1 MEKAD
6 LIIIGA
12 GPGGYRAA
20 DYAARAGLKV
30 IVIERKHAGGT
41 CLNEGC
47 IPTKSFA
54 HDAVLYRNPFI
65 PHDADRKVDFA
76 RIQERKNS
84 VIMQLRQ
91 GVEGLL
97 SQPNI
102 TYVKGEARFV
112 AEKTI
117 EVNNQEYT
125 AENII
130 IATGS
135 NSKLLPFA
143 KPFRNTDGTMQ
154 YPVVTSTELLET
166 DHVPNNLVV
175 IGAGVIG
182 LEFASAFETFGSN
195 VTVIEFLKECL
206 PPVDS
211 EIAKRLR
218 KGLEKRGI
226 AFHMQSAVTEIT
238 ITDDKKACVIFNK
251 KGEQKKLEADM
262 VLVATGREVNTGG
275 LNLEAAGIIYDDKG
289 IKVDSDMQ
297 TNVKG
302 VYAIGDVNGIQ
313 MLAHASTFQGLHVVN
328 HILGKNDNIHFDIMP
343 AAIFTHPEAA
353 CVGLTE
359 DACKEAGIAY
369 TVKKGYHRS
378 NGRALA
384 VGASDGMLKLMIGS
398 DGKIIGCHVF
408 GSHAA
413 DLVQE
418 VAVLMDRDTTIEQMR
433 EIIHIH
439 PTMSEILQ
447 DAII

>member
-30 IVIERKHAGGT
+30 IVIEKKHAGGT

-143 KPFRNTDGTMQ
+143 KPFRNTLSLQPNYWKPITFLIILWL
-154 YPVVTSTELLET
+154 SELE
-166 DHVPNNLVV
+166 
-175 IGAGVIG
+175 
-182 LEFASAFETFGSN
+182 
-195 VTVIEFLKECL
+195 
-206 PPVDS
+206 
-211 EIAKRLR
+211 
-218 KGLEKRGI
+218 
-226 AFHMQSAVTEIT
+226 
-238 ITDDKKACVIFNK
+238 
-251 KGEQKKLEADM
+251 
-262 VLVATGREVNTGG
+262 
-275 LNLEAAGIIYDDKG
+275 
-289 IKVDSDMQ
+289 
-297 TNVKG
+297 
-302 VYAIGDVNGIQ
+302 
-313 MLAHASTFQGLHVVN
+313 
-328 HILGKNDNIHFDIMP
+328 
-343 AAIFTHPEAA
+343 
-353 CVGLTE
+353 
-359 DACKEAGIAY
+359 
-369 TVKKGYHRS
+369 
-378 NGRALA
+378 
-384 VGASDGMLKLMIGS
+384 
-398 DGKIIGCHVF
+398 
-408 GSHAA
+408 
-413 DLVQE
+413 
-418 VAVLMDRDTTIEQMR
+418 
-433 EIIHIH
+433 
-439 PTMSEILQ
+439 
-447 DAII
+447 